1 MPLEMLPL
9 PQAGGAEPSEQSP
22 AEEGTAAANTPASV
36 RLLTPEEI
44 ASLKPMFEEREAA
57 MPNPDFSCA
66 VGIVDSE
73 GKVRGFLFAQMQI
86 HAEPMWIEKGSER
99 YFLPIV
105 AEMEKVLAAHGG
117 CDVFLFSPAGKTAM
131 LAEKAGMRLEPWMV
145 WSKHVEAAKASEEVQ

>member
-1 MPLEMLPL
+1 M
-9 PQAGGAEPSEQSP
+9 SEQSHP
-22 AEEGTAAANTPASV
+22 AVESLDPVQASTV
-36 RLLTPEEI
+36 RLLTPEEV
-44 ASLKPMFEEREAA
+44 ASLKPMFDERGAS

-66 VGIVDSE
+66 VGVVDSE

-86 HAEPMWIEKGSER
+86 HAEPMWIEKGNER

-105 AEMEKVLAAHGG
+105 AQMEKVLAAHGG

-145 WSKHVEAAKASEEVQ
+145 WSKHIDAIKTSEEVQ